1 MTADDAD
8 RAGRS
13 GRAAYASPFATRWAG
28 REMLENWGELKKFR
42 IWRSLWI
49 ALAEAQKEL
58 GLDISDEQI
67 IEMRSHR
74 DDVNF
79 DVAAEHELE
88 LRHDVMAHVQAYA
101 EQCPRARP
109 IIHLGATSAFVG
121 DNTDLVLMR
130 DGLRLLVGPLATACR
145 NLADFARRYRALPC
159 LGYTHFQPAQP
170 TTVGKRACLWLQE
183 LLEALRETSS
193 LAEEMPFRGC
203 KGTTGTQASYLTLF
217 DGDHEKVKQLE
228 EMVAE
233 KMGFG
238 GILPVTGQTY
248 PRVIDY
254 RTLTTLGMLA
264 AGAHKM
270 AADIRL
276 LAGLKELEEP
286 FGSKQ
291 VGSSAMA
298 YKRNPMRCER
308 MAGISRYL
316 LNLVQNAAF
325 TAADQWLERT
335 LDDSSNRRLTLA
347 EGFLAADSIARLA
360 ANVTAGLVVNEP
372 VIRRRLVAELPF
384 MATEEVLMECVRA
397 GGDRQD
403 LHERIRLHS
412 MAAAER
418 VKAGDGENDLLD
430 RIRSDDAFAA
440 VRQALD
446 ALTAPERFIGRAPEQ
461 VDEFLAEFV
470 EPVLEGFGDPGD
482 GTPELKV

>member
-1 MTADDAD
+1 MTAEDAD
-8 RAGRS
+8 
-13 GRAAYASPFATRWAG
+13 RAAYASPFALRWAG

-42 IWRSLWI
+42 TWRSLWI
-49 ALAEAQKEL
+49 ALAEAQQEL
-58 GLDISDEQI
+58 GLDITDEQL
-67 IEMRSHR
+67 IELRSHR

-79 DVAAEHELE
+79 DAAAAHERE
-88 LRHDVMAHVQAYA
+88 LRHDVMAHVQAYG
-101 EQCPRARP
+101 EQCPRARA
-109 IIHLGATSAFVG
+109 IIHLGATSAYVG
-121 DNTDLVLMR
+121 DNTDLILMR
-130 DGLRLLVGPLATACR
+130 DGLRLLLGPLATACR
-145 NLADFARRYRALPC
+145 NLVGFARRYRALPC

-183 LLEALRETSS
+183 LIEALREISA

-217 DGDHEKVKQLE
+217 DGDHAKVKRLE
-228 EMVAE
+228 ELVAE
-233 KMGFG
+233 KMGFS

-254 RTLTTLGMLA
+254 RALTTLGMLA

-276 LAGLKELEEP
+276 LAGLKEIEEP
-286 FGSKQ
+286 FGQKQ

-347 EGFLAADSIARLA
+347 EGFLAADSVARLA

-372 VIRRRLVAELPF
+372 VVRRRLTAELPF
-384 MATEEVLMECVRA
+384 MATEEILMECVRA

-403 LHERIRLHS
+403 LHERIRRHS
-412 MAAAER
+412 MEAAAR
-418 VKAGDGENDLLD
+418 VKAGDGENDLID
-430 RIRSDDAFAA
+430 RIRADDAFAA
-440 VRQALD
+440 VRERLD
-446 ALTAPERFIGRAPEQ
+446 ELTAPERFVGRAPEQ
-461 VDEFLAEFV
+461 VDEFLSEFV
-470 EPVLEGFGDPGD
+470 EPVLEGFGAPDD